1 MKQPQA
7 MGRGAYLYQPQL
19 QQAHGDG
26 DPRGSCR
33 IREKQRALQQPD
45 PTAREWRRAAEVSVW
60 GMTKHHRALPLG
72 RTGWAWRGGL
82 QKSLLT
88 RRKQLLVGHCG
99 GRMRSLAPCRTEA
112 PGMCL
117 ASSSCF
123 SPPGGILAC
132 SFRRVPRRNPQP
144 GMGLGLSLALHRG
157 WAYR

>member
-72 RTGWAWRGGL
+72 MAWRAAKIPAHQEKAAPSG
-82 QKSLLT
+82 SL
-88 RRKQLLVGHCG
+88 RW
-99 GRMRSLAPCRTEA
+99 EDEE
-112 PGMCL
+112 
-117 ASSSCF
+117 
-123 SPPGGILAC
+123 
-132 SFRRVPRRNPQP
+132 
-144 GMGLGLSLALHRG
+144 LGTM
-157 WAYR
+157 